1 MSLYAELSID
11 CGLDD
16 KYSDYMDPN
25 TNLRYVSD
33 GTFVDA
39 GENHVVAA
47 ADADQA
53 KNGRVDAIYSLR
65 SFPSGKW
72 NCYALPT
79 ATAATYLV
87 RMQFLY
93 GNYDNLSSS
102 SVQFEIH
109 LGSVQWDTVTVGLA
123 DTNATT
129 KEAVFVAWAGWAPVC
144 LVNTGRG
151 TPFVSVVELRK
162 LGDGLYPPVSGNQSM
177 SMYDRRMMG
186 TDAPVTRYGNRSSGP
201 YGCKLAESRFV
212 WTSTIYFFFPAYPC
226 MHAQALLLTHTR
238 KTRYP
243 YEH

>member
-25 TNLRYVSD
+25 TNLRYVPD

-47 ADADQA
+47 AAADQA

-109 LGSVQWDTVTVGLA
+109 LGSVPWDTVTVGLA

-162 LGDGLYPPVSGNQSM
+162 LGDGLYPPVSGNHSLFGWLVRIVAGSFM
-177 SMYDRRMMG
+177 
-186 TDAPVTRYGNRSSGP
+186 
-201 YGCKLAESRFV
+201 
-212 WTSTIYFFFPAYPC
+212 
-226 MHAQALLLTHTR
+226 
-238 KTRYP
+238 
-243 YEH
+243 